1 MDTAQFLN
9 RLKHFIKSSD
19 NPSTSTNLKNGLS
32 QIPTAAFSSGSDIKR
47 FYENTVGKKSF
58 EKTSKINETKLNR
71 GITGDKLYG
80 KINISKTPLN
90 VNSLMKAIES
100 SDFKLV
106 ESFLNG
112 NENNVNCKDEF
123 GWTPLMSACCA
134 GNALMVEFLLK
145 YKPDLSLCDKRGN
158 SCRDLAKAKGH
169 RNITKILKQYIQSLN
184 TPKTHQLKH
193 SLEPLDART
202 EFYCSECKQSVENVS
217 FKAHI
222 SSTVHNFHVAS
233 KRKMPTLYGI
243 PESNKGF
250 QILVKSGWNKEE
262 GLGPSGE
269 GHKFPPKTILKQ
281 DRTGLGARKYKSKV
295 THRLEDIRK
304 EATPKNTFKRQLRS
318 NKRNEQRLERN
329 LRVMLS

>member
-1 MDTAQFLN
+1 MDSTQFLN
-9 RLKHFIKSSD
+9 RMKHFIKSSD
-19 NPSTSTNLKNGLS
+19 NPSTSTCLRNELS
-32 QIPTAAFSSGSDIKR
+32 QVPRAAFTSGSDIKR
-47 FYENTVGKKSF
+47 FYESTVGKKSF
-58 EKTSKINETKLNR
+58 DKTSKISETKLSHSE
-71 GITGDKLYG
+71 TKSYSE
-80 KINISKTPLN
+80 INISKTPLN
-90 VNSLMKAIES
+90 VNLLMKAVENA
-100 SDFKLV
+100 DFKLV
-106 ESFLNG
+106 ERILNG
-112 NENNVNCKDEF
+112 DENNVNCKDEF
-123 GWTPLMSACCA
+123 GWTPLMSACCS
-134 GNALMVEFLLK
+134 GNGLMVEFLLK

-158 SCRDLAKAKGH
+158 SCRDLAQAKGYQ
-169 RNITKILKQYIQSLN
+169 NITNILKQYIQSLN
-184 TPKTHQLKH
+184 TPKTDQLKH
-193 SLEPLDART
+193 SSEPLDART
-202 EFYCSECKQSVENVS
+202 EFYCSECKQSVENMS

-318 NKRNEQRLERN
+318 NKRNEQRHERN
-329 LRVMLS
+329 LRLMLS